1 MDIQRIR
8 KEKQEGRVR
17 LSKKGSIIFYVFLA
31 LLLLFFVIM
40 YIKWRMLY
48 V

>member
-8 KEKQEGRVR
+8 KERREGKVR
-17 LSKKGSIIFYVFLA
+17 LSKKGSIIFYSLLA
-31 LLLLFFVIM
+31 LLLIFFIIM